1 MLLCKSEY
9 FRFGVMTNKAIKA
22 EDTLSFAEIFLGN
35 LQFDYFTILIF
46 IYIPSGGGKQLFI
59 ENS

>member
-35 LQFDYFTILIF
+35 LQFDL
-46 IYIPSGGGKQLFI
+46 LF
-59 ENS
+59 